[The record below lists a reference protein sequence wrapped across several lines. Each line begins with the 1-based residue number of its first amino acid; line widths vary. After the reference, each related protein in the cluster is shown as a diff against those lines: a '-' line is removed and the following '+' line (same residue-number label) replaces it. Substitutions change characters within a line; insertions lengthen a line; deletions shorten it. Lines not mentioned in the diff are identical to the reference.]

1 MAPLASRSFLVLPLP
16 MPAAERSLGSAPQ
29 AESPTVWCCDKGAIF
44 SVLRG
49 QFLDANSNHSPCCS
63 IHSFLTL
70 SWFVVASV
78 AEQFTRI

>member
-1 MAPLASRSFLVLPLP
+1 MAPLASRSFLVSPLP

-29 AESPTVWCCDKGAIF
+29 ATVDKGAIF
-44 SVLRG
+44 SVLLRG
-49 QFLDANSNHSPCCS
+49 QFLDANSNHSPYCS